1 VLKVFLAGRVV
12 VESDGVVIDERAF
25 PGRQGRLL
33 FAYLACEDGKAVPR
47 GELAEALWG
56 EEPPATWEKALSV
69 LVSKLR
75 VVLGG
80 DGIDGASAL
89 TGAFGCY
96 RLELPEG
103 SWVDVLAAASAT
115 AEAEHALGAGDTEIA
130 KANASVA
137 ESLVRQPFLPGDE
150 GVWIEAKRRELAEL
164 RARAV
169 GVLADAW
176 LGLGNGRE
184 AAQWA
189 EQAVALEPFRESGHR
204 RLMQAHIAAGN
215 PAEALRTYDRCRRL
229 LADELGTYP
238 SPETESI
245 YRALLEPPFPPAQTA
260 RSRAPPAETR
270 DHEGAAVA
278 PQRSM
283 GLARSPRLRL
293 RLRLDAAY
301 PPGPTGSSDVPA
313 TGSAVRPRR
322 LGLALGGVAIVALA
336 VVAAVVVASRPHAGP
351 AVIAADSVG
360 AISPSSGGLI
370 AVVPVGSS
378 PTGVAAGAGAMWVA
392 DYDAGTVSRINPKT
406 HAVEPI
412 PVGSTPTGIAVGANA
427 VWVAN
432 SYSGTVSRI
441 DPADDSVAS
450 ITVGNGPSGVAVG
463 DGFVWVANSSDG
475 TLSRIDPLSD
485 TATTIPLGGAT
496 EAADVAFGDGAV
508 WVSDAADGRVL
519 RLDPDT
525 NRVTSINVGNGPS
538 AITVGFG
545 SVWVTN
551 NLDGTISRINVHTSK
566 VTAVVQV
573 GSGPDAIAA
582 GAGGVWVANEFDDT
596 VVRIDPAT
604 NGLAR
609 PIPVGNSPRGLAVA
623 GGLVWVSAEASVTHV
638 PASGP
643 GLTRPTS
650 PSGTRTSGGT
660 VYFAEGTGS
669 TPYYIFPMFNLN
681 DCSPANVGQLMDM
694 LYRPLYWYGNDYR
707 PTVDYRYS
715 IGQPPV
721 FSDGDKT
728 VTVKLNPY
736 QWSDGE
742 SVTSRDLAFWMN
754 MLKASPATEW
764 CTYVPGYFPDLVT
777 SYSAP
782 NASTFVMHLD
792 RAYNPEWV
800 LYNVLSQLTPL
811 PLAWDRTSLS
821 QPAPRSDNGH
831 LPDTTKAGAAAIYKF
846 LDGKAQA
853 LGSWASS
860 PLWSVVDGPF
870 KLQSVTSAGEVTLVP
885 NPSYSGSPKPTISKL
900 VELPYATDAA
910 SYIALRSGGPSAV
923 TVANLPSQYTSAI
936 PTLTSEGYEL
946 NRAAS
951 YSFQYFPL
959 NLNSSATTSP
969 GGEPVRYVFR
979 QEYFRRAFQHLVDQQ
994 GWITAFFLGSAN
1006 PTCGPIPLSPPSPLA
1021 NPAII
1026 STAPCAFSVAA
1037 AAQLLNANGWNVV
1050 PGGTTTCVTPG
1061 TGAGACGAGIKAGEG
1076 ISFIVDYLSGDA
1088 TVHEE
1093 MKDLAAQARRVGI
1106 NLSLTTHPFNTVAGA
1121 ANPCTPN
1128 QTTCKWTAEN
1138 CACGWIYGPDYLPT
1152 GEDLYFP
1159 AAANNV
1165 GSYSDPKMTQL
1176 IEASITGPPDS
1187 EEMALTAYDNYA
1199 EQQLPV
1205 VFEPT
1210 QIGTYLSDAGTLVAK
1225 NLGGYAANALGL
1237 MNPEDWYFTR

>member
-12 VESDGVVIDERAF
+12 VETDAVVIDERAF

-80 DGIDGASAL
+80 DGIDAASAL

-115 AEAEHALGAGDTEIA
+115 AEAEHALGAGETEIA
-130 KANASVA
+130 KANGSVA

-176 LGLGNGRE
+176 LRSGNGRE

-215 PAEALRTYDRCRRL
+215 PAEALRAYDRCRRL

-278 PQRSM
+278 AQRSM
-283 GLARSPRLRL
+283 GLDPSPRLQV
-293 RLRLDAAY
+293 DAAY
-301 PPGPTGSSDVPA
+301 PSGPTGFSDVPA
-313 TGSAVRPRR
+313 TGSAVRRRR
-322 LGLALGGVAIVALA
+322 LRLALGGVAIVALA

-360 AISPSSGGLI
+360 AISPSSDGLA

-392 DYDAGTVSRINPKT
+392 DYDAGTVSRVDLAT
-406 HAVEPI
+406 RAVVAPI

-432 SYSGTVSRI
+432 NYSGTVSRI
-441 DPADDSVAS
+441 DPANDSVRS
-450 ITVGNGPSGVAVG
+450 IPVGNGPSGVAVG

-485 TATTIPLGGAT
+485 TATTIRLGGAT
-496 EAADVAFGDGAV
+496 EASDVAFGEGAV

-519 RLDPDT
+519 RVDPDT
-525 NRVTSINVGNGPS
+525 NRVTSINVGTGPS

-551 NLDGTISRINVHTSK
+551 SLDGTISRINAQTSK
-566 VTAVVQV
+566 VTRTEQV

-582 GAGGVWVANEFDDT
+582 GAGGVWVANEFDGT

-604 NGLAR
+604 NALAR
-609 PIPVGNSPRGLAVA
+609 PIVVGNSPRGLAVA
-623 GGLVWVSAEASVTHV
+623 GGLVWVSAEASVTRV
-638 PASGP
+638 PTSGP

-650 PSGTRTSGGT
+650 PRGARVSGGT
-660 VYFAEGTGS
+660 VYFTEGSGS
-669 TPYYIFPMFNLN
+669 TPYYIFPMYSFN
-681 DCSPANVGQLMDM
+681 DCATSNVLQLMDM

-707 PTVDYRYS
+707 PTVDYGYS
-715 IGQPPV
+715 IGQPPA

-728 VTVKLNPY
+728 VTIKLNSWK
-736 QWSDGE
+736 WSDGE
-742 SVTSRDLAFWMN
+742 SVTSRDLVFWMN
-754 MLKASPATEW
+754 VLKADPATEW
-764 CTYVPGYFPDLVT
+764 CTYAPGYFPDLIT

-782 NASTFVMHLD
+782 NPSTFVMHFN
-792 RAYNPEWV
+792 RAYDPEWV

-811 PLAWDRTSLS
+811 PLAWDRTSLL
-821 QPAPRSDNGH
+821 QPVPRSDNGH
-831 LPDTTKAGAAAIYKF
+831 LPDTTKAGAAAVYKF
-846 LDGKAQA
+846 LDGQA
-853 LGSWASS
+853 KRLGSWASS
-860 PLWSVVDGPF
+860 PLWRVVDGPF
-870 KLQSVTSAGEVTLVP
+870 KLQSFTSTGEVTLVP
-885 NPSYSGSPKPTISKL
+885 NPSYSGSPKATISKL
-900 VELPYATDAA
+900 VELPYTSDAA
-910 SYIALRSGGPSAV
+910 IDIALRSGGPSAV
-923 TVANLPSQYTSAI
+923 TVANLPPEYAPAI
-936 PTLTSEGYEL
+936 PTLTAEGYEL

-979 QEYFRRAFQHLVDQQ
+979 QAYFRRAFQHLVDQQ

-1006 PTCGPIPLSPPSPLA
+1006 PTCGPIPLSPPSPFA
-1021 NPAII
+1021 NPAAS
-1026 STAPCAFSVAA
+1026 STAQCAFSVAA
-1037 AAQLLNANGWNVV
+1037 AGQLLSANGWNVV
-1050 PGGTTTCVTPG
+1050 PGGTTTCVRPG

-1076 ISFIVDYLSGDA
+1076 ISFNVDYLSGNA
-1088 TVHEE
+1088 SVHEE

-1106 NLSLTTHPFNTVAGA
+1106 NLSLTTHPFNTVAA
-1121 ANPCTPN
+1121 VANPCTPN

-1138 CACGWIYGPDYLPT
+1138 CACSWIYGPDYLPT
-1152 GEDLYFP
+1152 GEQLYNPGDL
-1159 AAANNV
+1159 NNA
-1165 GSYSDPKMTQL
+1165 GSYSDPKMTRL
-1176 IEASITGPPDS
+1176 IQASITGPAAS
-1187 EEMALTAYDNYA
+1187 EATALTAYDNYA

-1210 QIGTYLSDAGTLVAK
+1210 QIGTYANDAGTLVAK